1 MPRKKQN
8 LALATVESTAAKF
21 IAPPFE
27 VTKSEAEFLAV
38 ETITR
43 KMLEQDWR
51 EDEDLSGVSQAYQLT
66 AKQAAQCVRE
76 AQRNVRRS
84 IVRPQAAHQLVV
96 STLAWAIDQCREQND
111 VRGATDAA
119 YKLSQATGTQ
129 ANIKLKIIEQQQRM
143 DLMRTKLLTGQASAE
158 EVAATIVADLMG
170 GNGD

>member
-21 IAPPFE
+21 IPPPFE

-66 AKQAAQCVRE
+66 AKQAAQCV
-76 AQRNVRRS
+76 
-84 IVRPQAAHQLVV
+84 
-96 STLAWAIDQCREQND
+96 
-111 VRGATDAA
+111 
-119 YKLSQATGTQ
+119 
-129 ANIKLKIIEQQQRM
+129 
-143 DLMRTKLLTGQASAE
+143 
-158 EVAATIVADLMG
+158 
-170 GNGD
+170 